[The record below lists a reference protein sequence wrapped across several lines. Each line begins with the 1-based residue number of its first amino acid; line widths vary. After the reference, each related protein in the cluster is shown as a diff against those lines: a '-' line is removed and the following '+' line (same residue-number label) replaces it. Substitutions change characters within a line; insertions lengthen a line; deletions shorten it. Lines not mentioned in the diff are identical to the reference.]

1 MHSSDGSTTGQ
12 MDCCDC
18 TPQLPPQEGCE
29 AKMAGQAVYCAYQL
43 HVLVQGF

>member
-1 MHSSDGSTTGQ
+1 MDLQLGQ

-18 TPQLPPQEGCE
+18 TPQLPPEEGCE